1 MRGFSTQLVPKSLEF
16 FITDSGFFSLEHIC
30 LVLCQSRRTPIVDLT
45 LAESCSAM
53 RRKAILRPQLFTGG
67 QVVAVCIFQEWP
79 TLSLLCYVV
88 CPSPQYVKL
97 KHKGNAQ
104 KQPPIVK
111 KRLSCFKTSTR
122 PFKTSAGLVTTIPF
136 TRLRQYIMSSFKP
149 QVWF

>member
-1 MRGFSTQLVPKSLEF
+1 MWGFSTQLVPKSLEF

-53 RRKAILRPQLFTGG
+53 RRKAILLNKILRPQLFTAG

-79 TLSLLCYVV
+79 TLSLLCCVV

-104 KQPPIVK
+104 KTTSDRK
-111 KRLSCFKTSTR
+111 KAVELFQNIHS
-122 PFKTSAGLVTTIPF
+122 PFQNKRRF
-136 TRLRQYIMSSFKP
+136 
-149 QVWF
+149 